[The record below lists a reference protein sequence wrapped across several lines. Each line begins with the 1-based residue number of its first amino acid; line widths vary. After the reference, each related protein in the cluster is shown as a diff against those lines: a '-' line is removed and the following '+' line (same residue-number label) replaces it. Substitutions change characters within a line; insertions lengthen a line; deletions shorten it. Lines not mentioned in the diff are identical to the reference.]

1 MSLKSDQKKTSKN
14 TDLWSSALPIHNS
27 PCAEFDWLAAES
39 VSARERTVK
48 GWL

>member
-1 MSLKSDQKKTSKN
+1 MYLKSDQKKSKN
-14 TDLWSSALPIHNS
+14 TDLWSSSLPIHNY